1 MDMLD
6 NKSDKELLASLIKE
20 MAKATNELK
29 CARGDIDKA
38 QQRLK
43 FLIVLSH
50 TLLNRQGD

>member
-20 MAKATNELK
+20 MAKATNEIK

>member
-6 NKSDKELLASLIKE
+6 NKSDKELLESLIKE
-20 MAKATNELK
+20 VAKATNELK